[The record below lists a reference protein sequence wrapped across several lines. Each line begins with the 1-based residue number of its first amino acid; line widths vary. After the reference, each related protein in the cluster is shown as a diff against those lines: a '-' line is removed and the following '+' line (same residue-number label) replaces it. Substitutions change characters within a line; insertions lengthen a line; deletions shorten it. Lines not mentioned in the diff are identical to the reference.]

1 MTSQPKQVPT
11 DAMSDDGDKEN
22 NSPGPPPSVETVTG
36 AKNIQSSE
44 CNETSNSFKWDGIPW
59 TATQVRTLLFRRV
72 TQFVIRSIFENLEV
86 FDD

>member
-11 DAMSDDGDKEN
+11 GAMSDDGDKEN
-22 NSPGPPPSVETVTG
+22 NSPGPLPAVEIATD
-36 AKNIQSSE
+36 AKIILSSE
-44 CNETSNSFKWDGIPW
+44 CNETSNSFKWAGIPW